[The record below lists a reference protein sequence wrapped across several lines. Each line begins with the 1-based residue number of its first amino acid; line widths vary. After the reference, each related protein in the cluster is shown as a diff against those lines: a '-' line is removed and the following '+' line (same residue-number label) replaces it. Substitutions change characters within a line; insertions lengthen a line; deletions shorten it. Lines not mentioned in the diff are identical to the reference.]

1 MLLVRID
8 KFIADPDSLP
18 FTCAGSFSMDIDHD
32 HILKCDLRMIK
43 SNQLINL
50 LYISVLNI
58 ERVRLLISPQLT
70 TISLNVLINVKD

>member
-1 MLLVRID
+1 
-8 KFIADPDSLP
+8 
-18 FTCAGSFSMDIDHD
+18 MDIDHD

-58 ERVRLLISPQLT
+58 ERVRLLISPQLK